1 MATIRTV
8 TSCET
13 HVHFTNKETDAWRDQ
28 IIYLPEYKCQDQNA
42 GFLTLVL
49 LVTVS
54 TALARPVY
62 FFTRKNLY
70 ETSEKPEEYPC
81 PKSEVFSFL
90 TEK

>member
-1 MATIRTV
+1 MNSILEPPHSHPTFNLMVQGPCLASASPPTQ
-8 TSCET
+8 
-13 HVHFTNKETDAWRDQ
+13 A
-28 IIYLPEYKCQDQNA
+28 A
-42 GFLTLVL
+42 GAASVRLMLKKDC
-49 LVTVS
+49 TVS